1 MDIET
6 ITTIMDD
13 VLKGVLDLKEYPYS
27 AKQRFG
33 VGNKVATGSL
43 RASIMV
49 VAKGG
54 TQIKNISRRQFLQGQ
69 TGVKSEP
76 ISFQIFANDYF
87 QWVQSGRAPGKKGV
101 PIDAILDWMSA
112 RGIFATDV
120 SNVKYRALQSQVST
134 AYIINKA
141 RIKKGKH
148 PLPMK
153 VLIDWI
159 KNNPNFVP
167 FNIDL
172 QKGMAFAIQKNIIKF
187 GILPANIEDKFYN
200 KLEANPVFMDA
211 LEQYTFEQFVDMV
224 DNIFISTKIETI

>member
-13 VLKGVLDLKEYPYS
+13 VLKGVLDLNEYPYS
-27 AKQRFG
+27 AKRRFG
-33 VGNKVATGSL
+33 TGNKVASGSL

-49 VAKGG
+49 VPTSKKG
-54 TQIKNISRRQFLQGQ
+54 
-69 TGVKSEP
+69 V

-87 QWVQSGRAPGKKGV
+87 QWIQSGRAAGKKGV
-101 PIDAILDWMSA
+101 PIDAILDWMNA

-120 SNVKYRALQSQVST
+120 SNVKYKSLQSQVST
-134 AYIINKA
+134 AYIINRS
-141 RIKKGKH
+141 RIKKGKKA
-148 PLPMK
+148 LPMK
-153 VLIDWI
+153 VLLDWI
-159 KNNPNFVP
+159 KEKNVR

-172 QKGMAFAIQKNIIKF
+172 QKGMAFAIQRNIKEF
-187 GILPANIEDKFYN
+187 GILPADIEDKFYD
-200 KLEANPVFMDA
+200 KLEESTVFMDA

>member
-13 VLKGVLDLKEYPYS
+13 VLKGVLDLNEYPYS
-27 AKQRFG
+27 AKRRFG
-33 VGNKVATGSL
+33 TGNKVASGSL

-49 VAKGG
+49 VPTSKKG
-54 TQIKNISRRQFLQGQ
+54 
-69 TGVKSEP
+69 V

-87 QWVQSGRAPGKKGV
+87 QWVQSGRAAGKKGV
-101 PIDAILDWMSA
+101 PIDAILDWMNA

-120 SNVKYRALQSQVST
+120 SNVKYKSLQSQVST
-134 AYIINKA
+134 AYIINRS
-141 RIKKGKH
+141 RIKKGKKA
-148 PLPMK
+148 LPMK
-153 VLIDWI
+153 VLLDWI
-159 KNNPNFVP
+159 KEKNVR

-172 QKGMAFAIQKNIIKF
+172 QKGMAFAIQRNIKEF
-187 GILPANIEDKFYN
+187 GILPADIEDKFYD
-200 KLEANPVFMDA
+200 KLEESTVFMDA

>member
-27 AKQRFG
+27 AKRRFG
-33 VGNKVATGSL
+33 TGNKVASGSL

-49 VAKGG
+49 VPTSKKG
-54 TQIKNISRRQFLQGQ
+54 
-69 TGVKSEP
+69 V

-87 QWVQSGRAPGKKGV
+87 QWIQSGRAAGKKGV
-101 PIDAILDWMSA
+101 PIDAILDWMNA

-120 SNVKYRALQSQVST
+120 SNVKYKSLQSQVST
-134 AYIINKA
+134 AYIINRS
-141 RIKKGKH
+141 RIKKGKKA
-148 PLPMK
+148 LPMK
-153 VLIDWI
+153 VLLDWI
-159 KNNPNFVP
+159 KEKNVR

-172 QKGMAFAIQKNIIKF
+172 QKGMAFAIQRNIKEF
-187 GILPANIEDKFYN
+187 GILPADIEDKFYD
-200 KLEANPVFMDA
+200 KLEESTVFMDA
-211 LEQYTFEQFVDMV
+211 LEQYTFEQFENMV

>member
-1 MDIET
+1 MDLET

-27 AKQRFG
+27 AKRRFG
-33 VGNKVATGSL
+33 TGNKVATGSL

-49 VAKGG
+49 VPTSKKG
-54 TQIKNISRRQFLQGQ
+54 
-69 TGVKSEP
+69 V

-87 QWVQSGRAPGKKGV
+87 QWIQSGRAAGKKGV
-101 PIDAILDWMSA
+101 PIDAILDWMNA

-120 SNVKYRALQSQVST
+120 SNVKYKSLQSQVST
-134 AYIINKA
+134 AYIINRS
-141 RIKKGKH
+141 RIKKGKKA
-148 PLPMK
+148 LPMK
-153 VLIDWI
+153 VLLDWI
-159 KNNPNFVP
+159 KEKNVR

-172 QKGMAFAIQKNIIKF
+172 QKGMAFAIQRNIKEF
-187 GILPANIEDKFYN
+187 GILPADIEDKFYN
-200 KLEANPVFMDA
+200 KLEESTVFMDA